1 MTAPEIEVRVRFFAQ
16 LRELAVARDVLGLGA
31 DSTVADAWEEALR
44 RWPALGEH
52 RPWVRAARNGAYA
65 EWTAPLAEGD
75 EVAFLPPV
83 SGGAPVAALT
93 GEPIDVAALEGRLAG
108 TAHGA
113 IVTFVG
119 RARDHADDG
128 RIVLELD
135 YEAYEPMAVAVLEE
149 IGSEVEQR
157 WPGVA
162 VGVIH
167 RIGPVPIGDAAVA
180 IVTASPH
187 RSAAYEAN
195 RHVIEEI
202 KRRLPIWK
210 RERFADGS
218 EWKRPGA

>member
-1 MTAPEIEVRVRFFAQ
+1 MTAARVEIRVRFFAR
-16 LRELAVARDVLGLGA
+16 LRELAVGRAQLELDGDA
-31 DSTVADAWEEALR
+31 TVSDAWDASSR
-44 RWPALGEH
+44 RWPALAEH
-52 RPWVRAARNGAYA
+52 RPWVRAARNGVYA
-65 EWTAPLAEGD
+65 DWAAPLADGD

-83 SGGAPVAALT
+83 SGGAAVTALT
-93 GEPIDVAALEGRLAG
+93 TEPIDVAALEATLAG
-108 TAHGA
+108 SAHGA

-128 RIVLELD
+128 RVVLELD
-135 YEAYEPMAVAVLEE
+135 YEAYEPMAVSVLEA
-149 IGSEVEQR
+149 IAAEVEER
-157 WPGVA
+157 WPDVAIGV
-162 VGVIH
+162 VH
-167 RIGPVPIGDAAVA
+167 RVGPVPIGEAAVA